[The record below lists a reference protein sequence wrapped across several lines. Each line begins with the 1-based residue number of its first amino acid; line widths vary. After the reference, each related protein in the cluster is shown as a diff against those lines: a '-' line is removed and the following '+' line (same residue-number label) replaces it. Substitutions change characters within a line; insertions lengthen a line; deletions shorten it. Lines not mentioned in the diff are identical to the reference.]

1 MNIQQRFDSPTIND
15 YNLYMGTIFII
26 WLFLTCLVGLF
37 YILDVIFRS
46 LPEGHRLRVWWN
58 KHMVSE
64 TDLEDT
70 LPPSDESGS

>member
-1 MNIQQRFDSPTIND
+1 MNIQQRFDFPNIND
-15 YNLYMGTIFII
+15 YNLYMKILFIT
-26 WLFLTCLVGLF
+26 WLVLTCLFGMF
-37 YILDVIFRS
+37 IILDTVFRS

-58 KHMVSE
+58 RHVVSE

>member
-15 YNLYMGTIFII
+15 YNLYMGTIFIT
-26 WLFLTCLVGLF
+26 WLFLTCLVGVF

-70 LPPSDESGS
+70 PPPSDESGS

>member
-15 YNLYMGTIFII
+15 YNLYMGTIFIT

-58 KHMVSE
+58 RHVVSE
-64 TDLEDT
+64 TDLEDI

>member
-1 MNIQQRFDSPTIND
+1 MNIQQRFDSPNVND
-15 YNLYMGTIFII
+15 YNLYMGTIFIT

-46 LPEGHRLRVWWN
+46 LPEGHRLRLWWN

-70 LPPSDESGS
+70 PPPSDESGS

>member
-1 MNIQQRFDSPTIND
+1 
-15 YNLYMGTIFII
+15 MGTIFIT

>member
-1 MNIQQRFDSPTIND
+1 MNIQQRFDTPTIND
-15 YNLYMGTIFII
+15 YNLYMKILFIT
-26 WLFLTCLVGLF
+26 WLIMSSFIGVF

-64 TDLEDT
+64 TDLEDI

>member
-15 YNLYMGTIFII
+15 YNLYMGTIFIT

>member
-15 YNLYMGTIFII
+15 YNLYMGTIFIT

-70 LPPSDESGS
+70 PPPSDESGS

>member
-1 MNIQQRFDSPTIND
+1 MNIQQRFDFPNIND
-15 YNLYMGTIFII
+15 YNLYMKILFIT
-26 WLFLTCLVGLF
+26 WLFLTCLFGMF
-37 YILDVIFRS
+37 IILDTVFRS

-58 KHMVSE
+58 RHVVSE

>member
-1 MNIQQRFDSPTIND
+1 MNIQQRFDFPKIND
-15 YNLYMGTIFII
+15 YNLYMKILFIT
-26 WLFLTCLVGLF
+26 WLIMSSFIGVF
-37 YILDVIFRS
+37 YILDVIIRS

-58 KHMVSE
+58 RHVVSE